1 MLFYLSLIDTEEEKS
16 KFEQLYHLYRYT
28 MLHVAVSILKE
39 TQLAEDAVHEAFIRI
54 AKNLHKIGEVS
65 SPQTKGFVVI
75 IVKNISLTML
85 KKESPNMEYLD
96 AHEVDYLEA
105 RIHVEEECLNK
116 LLLEQVVSA
125 VRRLP
130 EKYRDILYLYLVGEY
145 SIGEIAKML
154 RLPKETVKKRIQRGR
169 KMVITTFQQEGV
181 DLHE

>member
-1 MLFYLSLIDTEEEKS
+1 M
-16 KFEQLYHLYRYT
+16 
-28 MLHVAVSILKE
+28 
-39 TQLAEDAVHEAFIRI
+39 
-54 AKNLHKIGEVS
+54 
-65 SPQTKGFVVI
+65 
-75 IVKNISLTML
+75 
-85 KKESPNMEYLD
+85 
-96 AHEVDYLEA
+96 
-105 RIHVEEECLNK
+105 EEECLNK

-169 KMVITTFQQEGV
+169 KMVMTTLQQEGV